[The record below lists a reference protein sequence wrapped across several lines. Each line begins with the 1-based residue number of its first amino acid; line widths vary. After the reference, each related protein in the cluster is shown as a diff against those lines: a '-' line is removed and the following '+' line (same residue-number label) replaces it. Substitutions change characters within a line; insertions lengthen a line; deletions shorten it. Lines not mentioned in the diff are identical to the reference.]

1 MNIAIHSLPIME
13 QETTGAS
20 SIPKRTNGDDTALEV
35 EAGLVAPPT
44 EKTEH
49 GFRFWA
55 IIVGLG
61 ITTLLGALENTVLVT
76 AAPSILAE
84 LPLGDDW
91 VWVTNAFF
99 LCSAAFQPFLGQLC
113 NIFGRRWV
121 TLCIVAIFILGS
133 GICGGAKNGDML
145 IAGRAV
151 QGVGSGGIAMVF
163 DIIVSDLVPL
173 RRRGNYIAVILII
186 YSIGTTLGPFIG
198 GAIADTGNWRWVFY
212 INLPVGGI
220 SFATLFCF
228 LHVKYSR
235 EQDWLTRL
243 KRIDYLGNG
252 ILVASSA
259 AILIALTY
267 AGTRYAWSSWH
278 TLVPLLLGLAGFC
291 LFFIF
296 ETSRWA
302 PSEPVIP
309 ARLFTNR
316 TSTIV
321 AINTFLN
328 SALVY
333 WSLFFLPVYFQSVQ
347 LASPSRAGVCL
358 IPLALFTIPSAAAG
372 AALLS
377 RLGKYK
383 IIHVIGFSFFIIG
396 RGLYTLL
403 DETTPIGEWAVYQL
417 LSGIGAG
424 LLLNTLLPAF
434 QAPLAESD
442 QAAAT
447 ASWNFIRTL
456 GSVWG
461 VAIPAAVFSNRVDVL
476 IAESAVEDPLAN
488 KLLGNGGAYQYASA
502 DFVEQF
508 SPATQTQIRAV
519 YRQAIVR
526 VFVVSFA
533 FIGLALLLVLFEKD
547 VPLRKELETEYGL
560 EQKEEQSVS
569 TESQSDEPTE
579 AGSQGAVKVREC
591 TA

>member
-1 MNIAIHSLPIME
+1 MD
-13 QETTGAS
+13 QETTSANPV
-20 SIPKRTNGDDTALEV
+20 PKRAEGEDTTREI
-35 EAGLVAPPT
+35 EAGEVADPVD
-44 EKTEH
+44 KTERS
-49 GFRFWA
+49 FRFWA

-61 ITTLLGALENTVLVT
+61 ITTLLGALENTVIVT

-84 LPLGDDW
+84 LPLGDNW

-113 NIFGRRWV
+113 NVFGRRWV
-121 TLCIVAIFILGS
+121 TLCIVVIFILGS
-133 GICGGAKNGDML
+133 GICGGATTGNML

-212 INLPVGGI
+212 INLPVGGV
-220 SFATLFCF
+220 SFATLFFF
-228 LHVKYSR
+228 LHVNYSR
-235 EQDWLTRL
+235 EQDWVARL
-243 KRIDYLGNG
+243 KRIDYLGNA

-259 AILIALTY
+259 AILVALTY

-278 TLVPLLLGLAGFC
+278 TLVPLLLGFAGFC

-302 PSEPVIP
+302 PQEPVIP

-316 TSTIV
+316 TSIIV

-358 IPLALFTIPSAAAG
+358 IPLALFTIPSAAVG

-383 IIHVIGFSFFIIG
+383 MIHIVGFSFFIIG

-403 DETTPIGEWAVYQL
+403 DETTPVGEWVVYQL

-434 QAPLAESD
+434 QAPLKESD

-461 VAIPAAVFSNRVDVL
+461 VAIPAAIFSNRVDVL
-476 IAESAVEDPLAN
+476 IAENSVEDPLASS
-488 KLLGNGGAYQYASA
+488 LLANGGAYQYASA

-508 SPATQTQIRAV
+508 SPTVQTQIRAV
-519 YRQAIVR
+519 YRQAILR

-533 FIGLALLLVLFEKD
+533 FIGLAWLLALFEKD
-547 VPLRKELETEYGL
+547 VPLRKVLETEYGL
-560 EQKEEQSVS
+560 EQKEEQATS
-569 TESQSDEPTE
+569 TESLSDDPTE
-579 AGSQGAVKVREC
+579 AGQRGTVK
-591 TA
+591 